1 VRRTGGDR
9 RLHDLAEQKAN
20 DLDEQANA
28 FRNLSTSL
36 ARDDA
41 QNLHPRAGSE
51 IASAGMNAGRPRLPE
66 QRRLRYLVA
75 GPME

>member
-1 VRRTGGDR
+1 VRRTGGGR
-9 RLHDLAEQKAN
+9 PLHDLAEQKAN
-20 DLDEQANA
+20 DLHEQANA

-51 IASAGMNAGRPRLPE
+51 IASAE
-66 QRRLRYLVA
+66 
-75 GPME
+75 